1 MSASEL
7 LAYLAGNTWAVFVAV
22 LFFGASIFVHELGHF
37 LAARRR
43 GVKVARFSIGF
54 GPKIVSWKGKDG
66 VEYCLS
72 WLPLGGYVALPQLA
86 DMRAIEG
93 DSDEPAENLPPIT
106 YSTKLI
112 VFAAGAVFNVIFAVL
127 LASVLWFVGQPA
139 IKEEQTTKV
148 GFVRQTIETSQ
159 GHPAPGPAHTA
170 GLRAGDTILKVDG
183 KTVRTFEDIAQT
195 VALGSGRQR
204 ETGRRKVTIAY
215 EREGRSETV
224 DVFPLLV
231 GSEQFRDIGLEPA
244 AKVMIA
250 GVQPGTPAEEAGLKF
265 RDTVVAIDGQPVGY
279 VGFISDYLRGN
290 GGKAVKLD
298 LLRDG
303 QPQALTVT
311 PRLVV
316 DPETKQEV
324 HRLGVSLRGS
334 FTMQTLRTPPWELIG
349 QVTVR
354 TWRTLVSLVS
364 PASDI
369 GLNNLSGPIG
379 IANGVRTLARLDF
392 RLVLWFVVLIN
403 VNLAIFNLL
412 PIPVLDGGHM
422 TFATIAKLR
431 GKALPVNFIAAT
443 QSVFIILL
451 FSMIIYVSFFD
462 VRRIV
467 RDVKADAQAR
477 EAVEQQKQKAAEQPP
492 EPGKP

>member
-1 MSASEL
+1 MSATEL
-7 LAYLAGNTWAVFVAV
+7 LAYLASNTWAVFVAV

-43 GVKVARFSIGF
+43 GVKVDRFSIGF

-93 DSDEPAENLPPIT
+93 ESEEPAGNLPPIS
-106 YSTKLI
+106 YPTKII
-112 VFAAGAVFNVIFAVL
+112 VFAAGAVFNVIFAFL
-127 LASVLWFVGQPA
+127 LASVLWVVGQPA
-139 IKEEQTTKV
+139 IKEEQTTRV
-148 GFVRQTIETSQ
+148 GFVRQTVETSE
-159 GHPAPGPAHTA
+159 GHTAPGPAFTA
-170 GLRAGDTILKVDG
+170 GLRAGDVIQKVDG

-195 VALGSGRQR
+195 VALGSGRER
-204 ETGRRKVTIAY
+204 ETGQRKVTIAY
-215 EREGRSETV
+215 ERDGRSGTV
-224 DVFPLLV
+224 DVVPLLV

-250 GVQPGTPAEEAGLKF
+250 GVQPDTPAEAAGIMF
-265 RDTVVAIDGQPVGY
+265 RDTITAIDGHPVGY
-279 VGFISDYLRGN
+279 IGFISDYLRGS
-290 GGKAVKLD
+290 GGRAVKLD

-303 QPQALTVT
+303 KPLAITVT

-316 DPETKQEV
+316 DPDTRQETY
-324 HRLGVSLRGS
+324 RLGVQLRGS

-369 GLNNLSGPIG
+369 GLSNLSGPIG

-422 TFATIAKLR
+422 MFATIARLR
-431 GKALPVNFIAAT
+431 GRALPVNLIAAT

-467 RDVKADAQAR
+467 RDVRADAQAR
-477 EAVEQQKQKAAEQPP
+477 AVVGQQKQAGEQAP
-492 EPGKP
+492 EPAKP